1 MPDTY
6 DRIAD
11 HQEALPA
18 NFLPCCHRACKRRP
32 GVRAV
37 FSRRSKWLFHP
48 RNWPRSKK
56 DQTKPIMYKP
66 IYFNDLPGIV
76 RCVPFVHQADRRAR
90 TVGTATFAKGPAPSR
105 GRGREPDGDEI
116 VANGFAIRENDLPKT
131 DTKRSQFSYR
141 ASFFNHLEEI
151 SEAKNRRRSGAKP
164 APRLFVHRIGGPAR
178 SGPGPAAAKPI

>member
-1 MPDTY
+1 MTES
-6 DRIAD
+6 RIT
-11 HQEALPA
+11 
-18 NFLPCCHRACKRRP
+18 KRRFP
-32 GVRAV
+32 PTFCPAV
-37 FSRRSKWLFHP
+37 IGHASADRESELFFHAGPSGFFIHGTGPARKKTKRSQLC
-48 RNWPRSKK
+48 
-56 DQTKPIMYKP
+56 IKP

-164 APRLFVHRIGGPAR
+164 APRLFVHRIGGPR
-178 SGPGPAAAKPI
+178 QIRPGPAAAKPI

>member
-1 MPDTY
+1 MTES
-6 DRIAD
+6 RIAKSRFPPTFC
-11 HQEALPA
+11 PA
-18 NFLPCCHRACKRRP
+18 VIGHASADRESELFFHTGPSGFFIHRK
-32 GVRAV
+32 
-37 FSRRSKWLFHP
+37 
-48 RNWPRSKK
+48 WPRSKK
-56 DQTKPIMYKP
+56 YQTKPIMYKP

-116 VANGFAIRENDLPKT
+116 VANGFAIRENDLPKA
-131 DTKRSQFSYR
+131 DTKRSQFSYKV
-141 ASFFNHLEEI
+141 SFFNHLEEI